1 MSQTYTIKVLRENY
15 RAEREA
21 AEQYRALAER
31 ERDEKRKA
39 VIYKLVAQEEKHAA
53 RWKKRLED
61 LGAKVEEPSR
71 ISLRYKRMLVKS
83 LDTESVLRRMEAD
96 EDAAERGYAKM
107 MAHVTDEELIREIE
121 EVKKEEEVHGKV
133 LRSMYGGGDH
143 DRVGQGASPTMSSPA
158 LQSKLDSLLRRE
170 RWHVRGG
177 SWLADAIYGVND
189 GLGAVFGIVSGVAGA
204 TNVAGGASTEFVLLS
219 GFAGMIASSVSMG
232 SSAYLAAKSQREV
245 YEGEMHRERQEI
257 EENPEEELEELS
269 LMYQLRGFSEAEANE
284 LAHKISKQPEEF
296 LKVMGAEELGLS
308 EISFPT
314 PWRSLASGGLSTLVG
329 AFIPLIP
336 FFFLSGMTAV
346 ITSFAVSL
354 LAHFLVG
361 AAKSIVTVRS
371 WWKSGMEMMV
381 VGIIVAVVTYGLGLL
396 FQVKVG

>member
-53 RWKKRLED
+53 RWKKRLQD
-61 LGAKVEEPSR
+61 LGSKVEEPSR
-71 ISLRYKRMLVKS
+71 FGLRYKRMLVKS

-133 LRSMYGGGDH
+133 LRSMYSGDTNH
-143 DRVGQGASPTMSSPA
+143 PQGETR
-158 LQSKLDSLLRRE
+158 SKLDTLLRRE
-170 RWHVRGG
+170 RWHVRSG

-204 TNVAGGASTEFVLLS
+204 TNVAGGASTQFVLLS

-308 EISFPT
+308 EMSFPT
-314 PWRSLASGGLSTLVG
+314 PWHSLASGGLSTLVG

-336 FFFLSGMTAV
+336 FFFLTGMTAV

-371 WWKSGMEMMV
+371 WWRSGMEMMI
-381 VGIIVAVVTYGLGLL
+381 VGVIVAVVTYGLGLL
-396 FQVKVG
+396 FQVKAG

>member
-53 RWKKRLED
+53 RWKKRLEE

-133 LRSMYGGGDH
+133 LRSMYVGDANH
-143 DRVGQGASPTMSSPA
+143 PQGETR
-158 LQSKLDSLLRRE
+158 SKLEGLMRRE
-170 RWHVRGG
+170 RWHRKSG
-177 SWLADAIYGVND
+177 SWVADAIYGAND
-189 GLGAVFGIVSGVAGA
+189 GLGAVFGIVSGMAGA
-204 TNVAGGASTEFVLLS
+204 TNVAGGGSTHYVLLS
-219 GFAGMIASSVSMG
+219 GFVGMIAGAVSMG
-232 SSAYLAAKSQREV
+232 SSAYLAAKSEREV
-245 YEGEMHRERQEI
+245 YEGEIYRERQEM
-257 EENPEEELEELS
+257 EENPDEEKEELS
-269 LMYQLRGFSEAEANE
+269 LMYQLRGLSEAEANE
-284 LAHKISKQPEEF
+284 LANKLSQQPEEF
-296 LKVMGAEELGLS
+296 LKVMSAEELGLS
-308 EISFPT
+308 EISFPS
-314 PWRSLASGGLSTLVG
+314 PFRSLASGGLSTLVG

-346 ITSFAVSL
+346 FASFGLSL
-354 LAHFLVG
+354 IAHFAVG
-361 AAKSIVTVRS
+361 AAKSIITVRS
-371 WWKSGMEMMV
+371 WWRSGLEMSMV
-381 VGIIVAVVTYGLGLL
+381 GVGVAVVTYGLGLL
-396 FQVKVG
+396 YHIGVG

>member
-1 MSQTYTIKVLRENY
+1 MSTTYTIKVLRENY

-31 ERDEKRKA
+31 ERDEKRKT

-133 LRSMYGGGDH
+133 LRSIYSGDTNHPQH
-143 DRVGQGASPTMSSPA
+143 DTR
-158 LQSKLDSLLRRE
+158 SKLDTLLRRE
-170 RWHVRGG
+170 RWHVRSG

-257 EENPEEELEELS
+257 EENPEEEIEELS

-284 LAHKISKQPEEF
+284 LAHKISQQPEEF

-308 EISFPT
+308 EMSFPT

-336 FFFLSGMTAV
+336 FFFLTGMTAV
-346 ITSFAVSL
+346 IISFAISL

-396 FQVKVG
+396 FQVKAG

>member
-1 MSQTYTIKVLRENY
+1 MSTTYTIKVLRENY

-31 ERDEKRKA
+31 ERDEKKKS
-39 VIYKLVAQEEKHAA
+39 VLYKLVAQEEKHAA

-61 LGAKVEEPSR
+61 LGVKADEPSR

-107 MAHVTDEELIREIE
+107 IAGVTDEELIREIE
-121 EVKKEEEVHGKV
+121 EVRKEEEVHGKV
-133 LRSMYGGGDH
+133 IRSMYGSGETH
-143 DRVGQGASPTMSSPA
+143 HPDRENRA
-158 LQSKLDSLLRRE
+158 KLEGLFRRE
-170 RWHVRGG
+170 RWHRRSG

-204 TNVAGGASTEFVLLS
+204 TDVAGGASTQLVLLS

-245 YEGEMHRERQEI
+245 YEGEMHRERQEM
-257 EENPEEELEELS
+257 EENPEEEREELS
-269 LMYQLRGFSEAEANE
+269 LIYQLRGLSEEEADE
-284 LAHKISKQPEEF
+284 LARKLSERPEEF
-296 LKVMGAEELGLS
+296 LEVMGAEELGLS
-308 EISFPT
+308 EKSFPS
-314 PWRSLASGGLSTLVG
+314 PVRSLASGGLSTLVG

-336 FFFLSGMTAV
+336 FFFLTGITAV

-361 AAKSIVTVRS
+361 AAKSIVTVRA
-371 WWKSGMEMMV
+371 WWRSGLEMTI
-381 VGIIVAVVTYGLGLL
+381 VGIVVAVVTYGLGSL
-396 FQVKVG
+396 FHVQL

>member
-1 MSQTYTIKVLRENY
+1 MSQSYTIKVLRENY

-31 ERDEKRKA
+31 ERDEKRKT

-71 ISLRYKRMLVKS
+71 IALRYKRMLVKS

-96 EDAAERGYAKM
+96 EEAAERGYARM
-107 MAHVTDEELIREIE
+107 IAGVTDVELIREIE

-133 LRSMYGGGDH
+133 LRSMYGSSGTMGDTNH
-143 DRVGQGASPTMSSPA
+143 PERDI
-158 LQSKLDSLLRRE
+158 QSKLDTLRRRE
-170 RWHVRGG
+170 RWHVRSG

-189 GLGAVFGIVSGVAGA
+189 GLGAVFGIVSGVASA
-204 TNVAGGASTEFVLLS
+204 TNVAGGNPTAFVLLA

-284 LAHKISKQPEEF
+284 LAHKISQQPEEF

-336 FFFLSGMTAV
+336 FFFLGGMTAV

-396 FQVKVG
+396 FQVKAG

>member
-1 MSQTYTIKVLRENY
+1 MSTTYTIKVLRENY

-31 ERDEKRKA
+31 ERDEKRKT

-61 LGAKVEEPSR
+61 LGAKVDEPSR
-71 ISLRYKRMLVKS
+71 ISMRYKRMLVKS

-96 EDAAERGYAKM
+96 EEAAERGYAKM

-133 LRSMYGGGDH
+133 LRSMYSGDSNH
-143 DRVGQGASPTMSSPA
+143 PQGET
-158 LQSKLDSLLRRE
+158 QSKLDSLLRRE

-308 EISFPT
+308 EMSFPT
-314 PWRSLASGGLSTLVG
+314 PWRSLASGGLSTLIG

-336 FFFLSGMTAV
+336 FFFLTGMTAV

-371 WWKSGMEMMV
+371 WWKSGMEMMI

-396 FQVKVG
+396 FQVKAG

>member
-1 MSQTYTIKVLRENY
+1 
-15 RAEREA
+15 
-21 AEQYRALAER
+21 
-31 ERDEKRKA
+31 

-53 RWKKRLED
+53 RWKKRLEE
-61 LGAKVEEPSR
+61 LGANVAEPSR
-71 ISLRYKRMLVKS
+71 IALRYKRMLVKS

-96 EDAAERGYAKM
+96 EEAAERGYAKM
-107 MAHVTDEELIREIE
+107 MSGVTDEELIREIE

-133 LRSMYGGGDH
+133 LRSMYAEDSH
-143 DRVGQGASPTMSSPA
+143 HPQGETR
-158 LQSKLDSLLRRE
+158 SKLDTLLRRE
-170 RWHVRGG
+170 RWHVRSG

-189 GLGAVFGIVSGVAGA
+189 GLGAVFGIASLVAGA
-204 TNVAGGASTEFVLLS
+204 TNVAGGTSTKFVLLS
-219 GFAGMIASSVSMG
+219 GFAGMIGSSVSMG

-346 ITSFAVSL
+346 ITSFAFSL

-371 WWKSGMEMMV
+371 WWKSGMEMMMMGV
-381 VGIIVAVVTYGLGLL
+381 LVAIVTYGLGLL
-396 FQVKVG
+396 IQVWSE

>member
-1 MSQTYTIKVLRENY
+1 MSQNYTIKVLRENY

-21 AEQYRALAER
+21 AEQYRALADR
-31 ERDEKRKA
+31 EPDSKKRA
-39 VIYKLVAQEEKHAA
+39 VLHKLVAQEEKHAA
-53 RWKKRLED
+53 RWKKRLEEM
-61 LGAKVEEPSR
+61 GAKADEPSR
-71 ISLRYKRMLVKS
+71 MSLHYKRMLIKS

-96 EDAAERGYAKM
+96 EDAAERAYTKM
-107 MAHVTDEELIREIE
+107 MAGVSDEDLIREIE
-121 EVKKEEEVHGKV
+121 EVKKEEEVHAKV
-133 LRSMYGGGDH
+133 IRSMYGTSTTMGGETH
-143 DRVGQGASPTMSSPA
+143 HPDRETRA
-158 LQSKLDSLLRRE
+158 KLEGLFRRE
-170 RWHVRGG
+170 RWHRQSG

-189 GLGAVFGIVSGVAGA
+189 GLGAVFGIVSGIAGV

-245 YEGEMHRERQEI
+245 YEGEMQRERKEM
-257 EENPEEELEELS
+257 EENPEEEREELS
-269 LMYQLRGFSEAEANE
+269 LIYQLRGFSEEEADE
-284 LAHKISKQPEEF
+284 LARKLSERPEEF
-296 LKVMGAEELGLS
+296 LEVMGAEELGLS
-308 EISFPT
+308 EKSFPS
-314 PWRSLASGGLSTLVG
+314 PVRSLASGGLSTLVG

-336 FFFLSGMTAV
+336 FFFLTGITAV

-371 WWKSGMEMMV
+371 WWRSGLEMTV
-381 VGIIVAVVTYGLGLL
+381 VGIIVAIVTYGLGVL

>member
-1 MSQTYTIKVLRENY
+1 MSKTYTIKVLRENY

-31 ERDEKRKA
+31 ERDEKRKT

-61 LGAKVEEPSR
+61 LGAKVDEPSR
-71 ISLRYKRMLVKS
+71 IGLRYKRMLVKS

-96 EDAAERGYAKM
+96 EEAAERGYARM
-107 MAHVTDEELIREIE
+107 MSGVTDEELIREIE

-133 LRSMYGGGDH
+133 LRSMYSGDTNH
-143 DRVGQGASPTMSSPA
+143 PQGET
-158 LQSKLDSLLRRE
+158 QSKLDTLLRRE
-170 RWHVRGG
+170 RWHVRSG

-204 TNVAGGASTEFVLLS
+204 TNVAGGRPTEFVLLA

-257 EENPEEELEELS
+257 EENPEEEIEELS
-269 LMYQLRGFSEAEANE
+269 LMYQLRGFSESEANE
-284 LAHKISKQPEEF
+284 LAHKISQQPEEF

-308 EISFPT
+308 EMSFPT

-336 FFFLSGMTAV
+336 FFSLTGMTAV

-381 VGIIVAVVTYGLGLL
+381 VGIIVAIVTYGLGLL
-396 FQVKVG
+396 FQVKAG

>member
-31 ERDEKRKA
+31 ERDEKRKT

-107 MAHVTDEELIREIE
+107 IAGVTDEELIREIE

-133 LRSMYGGGDH
+133 LRSMYGG
-143 DRVGQGASPTMSSPA
+143 DRVVGGDPAA

-170 RWHVRGG
+170 RWHVRSG

-204 TNVAGGASTEFVLLS
+204 TNVAGGSSTEFVLLA

-284 LAHKISKQPEEF
+284 LAHKISQQPEEF

-381 VGIIVAVVTYGLGLL
+381 VGIIVAIVTYGLGLL
-396 FQVKVG
+396 FQVKAG

>member
-31 ERDEKRKA
+31 ERNEKRKT

-53 RWKKRLED
+53 RWKKRLEG

-71 ISLRYKRMLVKS
+71 IALRYKRMLVKS

-96 EDAAERGYAKM
+96 EEAAERGYAKM
-107 MAHVTDEELIREIE
+107 IAGVTDEELIHEIE

-133 LRSMYGGGDH
+133 LRSMYSEDSLH
-143 DRVGQGASPTMSSPA
+143 PQGETR
-158 LQSKLDSLLRRE
+158 SKLDTLLRRE
-170 RWHVRGG
+170 RWHVRSG

-204 TNVAGGASTEFVLLS
+204 TNVAGGASTKFVLLS

-336 FFFLSGMTAV
+336 FFFLGGMTAV

-361 AAKSIVTVRS
+361 AAKSIVPSAPGGDPGWR
-371 WWKSGMEMMV
+371 
-381 VGIIVAVVTYGLGLL
+381 
-396 FQVKVG
+396 

>member
-31 ERDEKRKA
+31 ERDEKRKT

-53 RWKKRLED
+53 RWKKRLEE

-71 ISLRYKRMLVKS
+71 ISMRYKRMLVKS

-96 EDAAERGYAKM
+96 EEAAERGYAKIM
-107 MAHVTDEELIREIE
+107 VHVTDEELIRELE

-133 LRSMYGGGDH
+133 LRSMYSGDTNH
-143 DRVGQGASPTMSSPA
+143 PQGETR
-158 LQSKLDSLLRRE
+158 SKLDTLLRRE
-170 RWHVRGG
+170 RWHVRSG

-204 TNVAGGASTEFVLLS
+204 TNVAGGKPTEFVLLA

-336 FFFLSGMTAV
+336 FFFLTGMTAV

-371 WWKSGMEMMV
+371 WWKSGMEMMI

-396 FQVKVG
+396 FQVKAG

>member
-1 MSQTYTIKVLRENY
+1 MSTTHTIKVLRENY

-31 ERDEKRKA
+31 ERDEKRKK
-39 VIYKLVAQEEKHAA
+39 VLYKLVDQEEKHAA

-61 LGAKVEEPSR
+61 LGSKADEPSQV
-71 ISLRYKRMLVKS
+71 SLRYKRMLVKT

-96 EDAAERGYAKM
+96 EDAAERSYAKM
-107 MAHVTDEELIREIE
+107 IAGVTDEGLIREIE

-133 LRSMYGGGDH
+133 LRSMYARD
-143 DRVGQGASPTMSSPA
+143 SPHT
-158 LQSKLDSLLRRE
+158 LGETRSKLEGLMRRE
-170 RWHVRGG
+170 RWHVKSG
-177 SWLADAIYGVND
+177 SWLADAIYGAND

-204 TNVAGGASTEFVLLS
+204 TNVAGGASTHFVLLS

-232 SSAYLAAKSQREV
+232 SSAYLAAKSEREV
-245 YEGEMHRERQEI
+245 YEGEMHRERQEM

-269 LMYQLRGFSEAEANE
+269 LMYQLRGFSETEANE
-284 LAHKISKQPEEF
+284 LAQKLSQQPEEF

-308 EISFPT
+308 EMSFPS
-314 PWRSLASGGLSTLVG
+314 PFRSLASGGLSTLIG

-336 FFFLSGMTAV
+336 FFFLGGMTAV
-346 ITSFAVSL
+346 IASFVLSL
-354 LAHFLVG
+354 IAHFAVG

-371 WWKSGMEMMV
+371 WWKSGLEMAIVGV
-381 VGIIVAVVTYGLGLL
+381 VVAVVTYGLGVL
-396 FQVKVG
+396 FQVNAG

>member
-31 ERDEKRKA
+31 ERDEKRKT

-61 LGAKVEEPSR
+61 LGASVAEPSR
-71 ISLRYKRMLVKS
+71 ISMRYKRMLVKS

-96 EDAAERGYAKM
+96 EEAAERGYAKM

-133 LRSMYGGGDH
+133 LRSMYSGDTNH
-143 DRVGQGASPTMSSPA
+143 PQGET
-158 LQSKLDSLLRRE
+158 QSKLDSLLRRE

-204 TNVAGGASTEFVLLS
+204 TNVAGGNPTEFVLLA

-269 LMYQLRGFSEAEANE
+269 LMYQLRGFSEEEANE

-296 LKVMGAEELGLS
+296 LKVM
-308 EISFPT
+308 
-314 PWRSLASGGLSTLVG
+314 
-329 AFIPLIP
+329 
-336 FFFLSGMTAV
+336 
-346 ITSFAVSL
+346 
-354 LAHFLVG
+354 
-361 AAKSIVTVRS
+361 
-371 WWKSGMEMMV
+371 
-381 VGIIVAVVTYGLGLL
+381 
-396 FQVKVG
+396 

>member
-31 ERDEKRKA
+31 ERDEKRKT

-61 LGAKVEEPSR
+61 LGASVAEPSR
-71 ISLRYKRMLVKS
+71 ISMRYKRMLVKS

-96 EDAAERGYAKM
+96 EEAAERGYAKM

-133 LRSMYGGGDH
+133 LRSMYSGDTNH
-143 DRVGQGASPTMSSPA
+143 PQGET
-158 LQSKLDSLLRRE
+158 QSKLDSLLRRE

-204 TNVAGGASTEFVLLS
+204 TNVAGGNPTEFVLLA

-269 LMYQLRGFSEAEANE
+269 LMYQLRGFREEEANE

-308 EISFPT
+308 EMSFPT

-336 FFFLSGMTAV
+336 FFFLTGMTAV

-371 WWKSGMEMMV
+371 WWKSGMEMMI
-381 VGIIVAVVTYGLGLL
+381 VGIIVAIVTYGLGLL

>member
-1 MSQTYTIKVLRENY
+1 MSTTYTIKVLRENY

-31 ERDEKRKA
+31 ERDEKRKT

-61 LGAKVEEPSR
+61 LGAKVDEPSR
-71 ISLRYKRMLVKS
+71 ISMRYKRILVKS

-96 EDAAERGYAKM
+96 EEAAERGYAKM

-133 LRSMYGGGDH
+133 LRSMYSGDANH
-143 DRVGQGASPTMSSPA
+143 PQGET
-158 LQSKLDSLLRRE
+158 QSKLDSLLRRE

-308 EISFPT
+308 EMSFPT
-314 PWRSLASGGLSTLVG
+314 PWRSLASGGFSTLIG

-336 FFFLSGMTAV
+336 FFFLTGMTAV

-371 WWKSGMEMMV
+371 WWKSGMEMMI

-396 FQVKVG
+396 FQVKAG

>member
-1 MSQTYTIKVLRENY
+1 MSQSYTIKVLRENY

-53 RWKKRLED
+53 RWKKRLEEM
-61 LGAKVEEPSR
+61 GASVDEPSR
-71 ISLRYKRMLVKS
+71 ISLQYKRMLIKS

-107 MAHVTDEELIREIE
+107 MAQVTDEELIREIE

-133 LRSMYGGGDH
+133 LRSMYSEDSHLPQH
-143 DRVGQGASPTMSSPA
+143 DTR
-158 LQSKLDSLLRRE
+158 SKLDTLLRRE
-170 RWHVRGG
+170 RWHVRSG

-204 TNVAGGASTEFVLLS
+204 TNVAGGASTQFVLLS

-314 PWRSLASGGLSTLVG
+314 PWRSLASGGLSTLIG

-336 FFFLSGMTAV
+336 FFFLGGMTAV

-371 WWKSGMEMMV
+371 WWRSGMEMMV

-396 FQVKVG
+396 FQVKAG